1 MALIDTDK
9 IITDND
15 LIDFLLDRYK
25 ETGSQMFLSAANSI
39 ELYRREVNLLNF
51 CVNESHGWTSMEDD
65 KPKKNGYYF
74 CYHMKSK
81 CRDKE
86 DWQINKLY
94 WEDNLWLMHHNT
106 FKTVDYVTHWMPLP
120 EPPKD

>member
-15 LIDFLLDRYK
+15 LIDFLLDQYK
-25 ETGSQMFLSAANSI
+25 ETGSQMFLVAANSI
-39 ELYRREVNLLNF
+39 ELYRREFNLLNF
-51 CVNESHGWTSMEDD
+51 CVNESHGWTGMDDD

-74 CYHMKSK
+74 CYHMTSK
-81 CRDKE
+81 CGDKE

-94 WEDNLWLMHHNT
+94 WEDNLWLYHHNS
-106 FKTVDYVTHWMPLP
+106 FKVVDYVTHWMSLP
-120 EPPKD
+120 APPVK